1 MLVVPTFK
9 LAVLQA
15 FLSLPFL
22 FPFVLGCADALES
35 RSILLDNAKLASFW
49 LTANKSAV
57 FYFFSWSIKIEIYF
71 CIFSAVFFG
80 SYETK

>member
-9 LAVLQA
+9 LFVPTFKLVV
-15 FLSLPFL
+15 S
-22 FPFVLGCADALES
+22 FPFALGCADALES

-57 FYFFSWSIKIEIYF
+57 FYFFSCKNN
-71 CIFSAVFFG
+71 
-80 SYETK
+80 KNL

>member
-1 MLVVPTFK
+1 MLFLFFMLVVPTFK

-57 FYFFSWSIKIEIYF
+57 FYFFSCFFWQLRNKVITLQKI
-71 CIFSAVFFG
+71 
-80 SYETK
+80 

>member
-9 LAVLQA
+9 L
-15 FLSLPFL
+15 
-22 FPFVLGCADALES
+22 PFVLGCADALES

-57 FYFFSWSIKIEIYF
+57 FYFFSCKNN
-71 CIFSAVFFG
+71 
-80 SYETK
+80 KNL